1 MRDTSK
7 AFAVVLLAGLML
19 AVPAGAELRI
29 GFVNSEIIMRDYTA
43 VESVVE
49 TFNRD
54 VEGWNQEAQ
63 RRKTELENLQ
73 RELESQGLMLSDER
87 RQEKELEH
95 QRRLNEYDQ
104 YVQSV
109 FGPDGL
115 AEQRNEELMRPI
127 ITKVQ
132 ALLTK
137 IATEENYDYILDAA
151 DNNILFADPDHDLT
165 QRVLTELNAEEAGGS
180 N

>member
-1 MRDTSK
+1 MRCRLKWT
-7 AFAVVLLAGLML
+7 AMALLIGLIL
-19 AVPAGAELRI
+19 AAPARGELKI
-29 GFVNSEIIMRDYTA
+29 GFVNSEVIMRDYKEVA
-43 VESVVE
+43 SVIE

-54 VEGWNQEAQ
+54 VEGWNQEAA
-63 RRKTELENLQ
+63 RRKSALEGLQ

-87 RQEKELEH
+87 RQEKEMEH
-95 QRRLNEYDQ
+95 QRQLNEYDQ

-137 IATEENYDYILDAA
+137 IATEESYDFILDAA
-151 DNNILFADPDHDLT
+151 DNNILFADPEHDLT
-165 QRVLTELNAEEAGGS
+165 QRVLGELNAAVEGS

>member
-1 MRDTSK
+1 MRCR
-7 AFAVVLLAGLML
+7 ANWVAILLLVGLAL
-19 AVPAGAELRI
+19 AAPARGDVRI
-29 GFVNSEIIMRDYTA
+29 AFVNTEIIQRDYKA
-43 VESVVE
+43 VQSVIE

-63 RRKTELENLQ
+63 RRKQELEGLQ

-87 RQEKELEH
+87 RQEKEMEH

-104 YVQSV
+104 FVQSV

-137 IATEENYDYILDAA
+137 IANEDDYDFILDAA
-151 DNNILFADPDHDLT
+151 DNNILYADPDHDLT
-165 QRVLTELNAEEAGGS
+165 QRVLDELNADEGG

>member
-1 MRDTSK
+1 MRDGKTWIL
-7 AFAVVLLAGLML
+7 AALLAGLAL
-19 AVPAGAELRI
+19 AAPARGELRI
-29 GFVNSEIIMRDYTA
+29 GFVNSEVIMRDYKA
-43 VESVVE
+43 VESVIE

-63 RRKTELENLQ
+63 RRKTELESLQ

-87 RQEKELEH
+87 RQEKEMEH

-104 YVQSV
+104 FVQSV

-137 IATEENYDYILDAA
+137 IATEEDYDFILDAA
-151 DNNILFADPDHDLT
+151 DNNVLYADPDHDLT
-165 QRVLTELNAEEAGGS
+165 QRVLSELNAEEGS